1 MKNSL
6 YIGPIFSS
14 WPGAIEI
21 MEPAPALA
29 VIIVHVHEKDLIKKN
44 KDLWSASGRWIDLAR
59 PPLAN

>member
-1 MKNSL
+1 
-6 YIGPIFSS
+6 
-14 WPGAIEI
+14 